1 MNQKLAEARILAAR
15 KMPYMTHQVMTL
27 IPVERPGLGT
37 MAVDEYCR
45 LYFDPAF
52 LEDRD
57 LKHLAFVV
65 LHEAIH
71 VWSRHAKRC
80 VRLLGEKPANDR
92 LEIWRL
98 AVDAA
103 VNDVLEQ
110 SGLRCPDEGITPAK
124 LGLPRNKTAEEYF
137 GLLMQRADRERE
149 EQERAARQAEQEQA
163 SQEQAGNEQGEQED
177 AGQSGDEQGQN
188 EQPGDADESD
198 YACQGSDGEGQGD
211 QNAQDGSNA
220 SGDAKSDTDCRED
233 GQGQGEGNGERAG
246 QPGEGDATTDGG
258 EDGQPAAEIGGSGA
272 DGQKRSWEDGPP
284 SPEHPG
290 LAEHDQN
297 LVEAAVAKAI
307 EQYQSQRGRGSV
319 AGGLARAAADLLHPK
334 VDPARELL
342 AKVKYAVGCT
352 SGFGDFTYRKP
363 NRRQPQGGALLP
375 AHVKPI
381 PRVTVIVDTSGSME
395 QSDLA
400 LALGVIGNALRS
412 LPDPRGLRVLAGD
425 TAVACAK
432 NIFRPEQI
440 ELNGGGGTDM
450 SAMILA
456 ACEER
461 PVPKAILVVTDGY
474 TDWPPKP
481 VGPLVVACLTHAGA
495 ADSVPTW
502 IDTVGLNPA
511 D

>member
-1 MNQKLAEARILAAR
+1 KLAEARILAAR
-15 KMPYMTHQVMTL
+15 KMPYMTHQVMAL

-45 LYFDPAF
+45 MYFDPAF
-52 LEDRD
+52 LEGRD

-80 VRLLGEKPANDR
+80 VRLLGERPANDR
-92 LEIWRL
+92 LGIWRQ

-124 LGLPRNKTAEEYF
+124 LGLPRNKTAKEYF
-137 GLLMQRADRERE
+137 DLLMQRA
-149 EQERAARQAEQEQA
+149 AAEQEQQRQQA
-163 SQEQAGNEQGEQED
+163 QQEQQDGAGEESQQDGESDEGQDEADQE
-177 AGQSGDEQGQN
+177 GQDEGQESGD
-188 EQPGDADESD
+188 A
-198 YACQGSDGEGQGD
+198 DGEGQGGEGD
-211 QNAQDGSNA
+211 QPG
-220 SGDAKSDTDCRED
+220 EE
-233 GQGQGEGNGERAG
+233 GQGEGGKGQDGSGEE
-246 QPGEGDATTDGG
+246 GEGDG
-258 EDGQPAAEIGGSGA
+258 EPSAAEIGGSSA
-272 DGQKRSWEDGPP
+272 DGQPRPWEDGPP
-284 SPEHPG
+284 SQEHPG

-307 EQYQSQRGRGSV
+307 EQYQEQRGRGSV
-319 AGGLARAAADLLHPK
+319 PGGLARAAAELLHPK

-352 SGFGDFTYRKP
+352 SSFGDFTYRKP

-381 PRVTVIVDTSGSME
+381 PRVTVIVDTSGNME

-432 NIFRPEQI
+432 NVFRPEQI

-450 SAMILA
+450 AAMIVA

-461 PVPKAILVVTDGY
+461 PSPKAILVVTDGY
-474 TDWPPKP
+474 TGWPPKP
-481 VGPLVVACLTHAGA
+481 VGPRVVACLTQAGA
-495 ADSVPTW
+495 ADSVPKW
-502 IDTVGLNPA
+502 IDTVVLNPA

>member
-1 MNQKLAEARILAAR
+1 RQ
-15 KMPYMTHQVMTL
+15 
-27 IPVERPGLGT
+27 
-37 MAVDEYCR
+37 
-45 LYFDPAF
+45 
-52 LEDRD
+52 
-57 LKHLAFVV
+57 
-65 LHEAIH
+65 
-71 VWSRHAKRC
+71 
-80 VRLLGEKPANDR
+80 
-92 LEIWRL
+92 

-137 GLLMQRADRERE
+137 DLLMQRA
-149 EQERAARQAEQEQA
+149 AAEQEQQRQQA
-163 SQEQAGNEQGEQED
+163 QQEQQDEANEESQQDGESDEGRDEADQE
-177 AGQSGDEQGQN
+177 GQDEGQ
-188 EQPGDADESD
+188 EPGDA
-198 YACQGSDGEGQGD
+198 GGEGQGGEGD
-211 QNAQDGSNA
+211 QQGEEGQGERGEGQDGS
-220 SGDAKSDTDCRED
+220 
-233 GQGQGEGNGERAG
+233 GEE
-246 QPGEGDATTDGG
+246 GEGDG
-258 EDGQPAAEIGGSGA
+258 EPNAAEIGGSSA
-272 DGQKRSWEDGPP
+272 DGQERPWEDGPP
-284 SPEHPG
+284 SAEHPG

-307 EQYQSQRGRGSV
+307 EQYQQQRGRGSV
-319 AGGLARAAADLLHPK
+319 PGGLARAATELLHPK

-375 AHVKPI
+375 VHVKPI

-432 NIFRPEQI
+432 NVFRPEQI
-440 ELNGGGGTDM
+440 EFNGGGGTDM
-450 SAMILA
+450 AAMIVA

-461 PVPKAILVVTDGY
+461 PAPKAILVVTDGY
-474 TDWPPKP
+474 TGWPPKH
-481 VGPLVVACLTHAGA
+481 VGPRVVACLTQAGT
-495 ADSVPTW
+495 ADNVPKW
-502 IDTVGLNPA
+502 IDALVLNPA

>member
-1 MNQKLAEARILAAR
+1 MNQKLAESRILAAR
-15 KMPYMTHQVMTL
+15 RMSYMTHQVMTL

-45 LYFDPAF
+45 MYFDPAF
-52 LEDRD
+52 LEGRD

-80 VRLLGEKPANDR
+80 VRLLGEMPPEDK
-92 LEIWRL
+92 LKVWRL

-103 VNDVLEQ
+103 VSDVLEQ
-110 SGLRCPDEGITPAK
+110 SGLRCPEEGITPAK

-137 GLLMQRADRERE
+137 DLLMQRAQKQP
-149 EQERAARQAEQEQA
+149 EQDKRG
-163 SQEQAGNEQGEQED
+163 SD
-177 AGQSGDEQGQN
+177 K
-188 EQPGDADESD
+188 GDADSTGGEKGD
-198 YACQGSDGEGQGD
+198 AAGSTPGEDADQQGD
-211 QNAQDGSNA
+211 
-220 SGDAKSDTDCRED
+220 GDAD
-233 GQGQGEGNGERAG
+233 GQGK
-246 QPGEGDATTDGG
+246 PSD
-258 EDGQPAAEIGGSGA
+258 IGGSSA
-272 DGQKRSWEDGPP
+272 DGQERPWEDGPP
-284 SPEHPG
+284 SQEHPG

-297 LVEAAVAKAI
+297 FVEAAVAKAI
-307 EQYQSQRGRGSV
+307 EQYQEQRGRGSV
-319 AGGLARAAADLLHPK
+319 PGGLARAAAELLHPK

-342 AKVKYAVGCT
+342 AKVKYAMGCT

-395 QSDLA
+395 QCDLA

-412 LPDPRGLRVLAGD
+412 LPNPRGLRVLAGD

-432 NIFRPEQI
+432 NVFRPEQI

-450 SAMILA
+450 AAMIVA

-461 PVPKAILVVTDGY
+461 PSPKAILVVTDGY
-474 TDWPPKP
+474 TGWPHDL
-481 VGPLVVACLTHAGA
+481 VGPRVVACLTQAGT
-495 ADSVPTW
+495 ADSVPKW
-502 IDTVGLNPA
+502 IDAVVLNPA

>member
-27 IPVERPGLGT
+27 IPVERHGLGT

-52 LEDRD
+52 LEGRD

-71 VWSRHAKRC
+71 VWSRHGKRC
-80 VRLLGEKPANDR
+80 VRLLGEKPAHDR
-92 LEIWRL
+92 LGIWRQ

-110 SGLRCPDEGITPAK
+110 SSLRCPDEGVTPAK

-137 GLLMQRADRERE
+137 HLLI
-149 EQERAARQAEQEQA
+149 ERAEKQPEQDQRGSDKGHTDSTGGEKGDA
-163 SQEQAGNEQGEQED
+163 AGNTPGEDVDQQG
-177 AGQSGDEQGQN
+177 G
-188 EQPGDADESD
+188 GDAEGPGKPSD
-198 YACQGSDGEGQGD
+198 
-211 QNAQDGSNA
+211 
-220 SGDAKSDTDCRED
+220 
-233 GQGQGEGNGERAG
+233 
-246 QPGEGDATTDGG
+246 
-258 EDGQPAAEIGGSGA
+258 IGGSST
-272 DGQKRSWEDGPP
+272 DGQERPWEDGPP
-284 SPEHPG
+284 SQAHPG

-297 LVEAAVAKAI
+297 LVEASVAKAI
-307 EQYQSQRGRGSV
+307 EQYQEQRGRGSV
-319 AGGLARAAADLLHPK
+319 PGGLARAAAELLHPK

-381 PRVTVIVDTSGSME
+381 PRVTVVVDTSGSME

-432 NIFRPEQI
+432 NVFRPEQI
-440 ELNGGGGTDM
+440 ELSGGGGTDM
-450 SAMILA
+450 A
-456 ACEER
+456 ALIVAAAEER
-461 PVPKAILVVTDGY
+461 PAPKAILVVTDGF
-474 TDWPPKP
+474 TGWPPKP
-481 VGPLVVACLTHAGA
+481 VAPRVVACLTQAGTA
-495 ADSVPTW
+495 SAVPKW
-502 IDTVGLNPA
+502 IDTLVLNPE

>member
-15 KMPYMTHQVMTL
+15 RMPYMTHQVMTL

-45 LYFDPAF
+45 MYFDPAF
-52 LEDRD
+52 LEGRD

-80 VRLLGEKPANDR
+80 VRLLGERPANDR
-92 LEIWRL
+92 LGIWRH

-124 LGLPRNKTAEEYF
+124 LGLPRNKTAEEYSD
-137 GLLMQRADRERE
+137 LLMQRA
-149 EQERAARQAEQEQA
+149 AAEQEQQRQQA
-163 SQEQAGNEQGEQED
+163 QEEQQDGTGEESQED
-177 AGQSGDEQGQN
+177 
-188 EQPGDADESD
+188 DES
-198 YACQGSDGEGQGD
+198 GEGQDEADREG
-211 QNAQDGSNA
+211 QEPG
-220 SGDAKSDTDCRED
+220 DTDGKGRE
-233 GQGQGEGNGERAG
+233 GEGNQPSEEGQGEGGEG
-246 QPGEGDATTDGG
+246 QDGSGEEGEGD
-258 EDGQPAAEIGGSGA
+258 EEPNAADTGGSSA
-272 DGQKRSWEDGPP
+272 DGQERPWENGPP
-284 SPEHPG
+284 SAEHPG

-307 EQYQSQRGRGSV
+307 EQYQEQRGRGCV
-319 AGGLARAAADLLHPK
+319 PGGLARAAAELLHPK

-342 AKVKYAVGCT
+342 AKVRYAVGCT

-450 SAMILA
+450 AAMIVA

-461 PVPKAILVVTDGY
+461 PAPKVILVVTDGY
-474 TDWPPKP
+474 TGWPPKP
-481 VGPLVVACLTHAGA
+481 VGPKVVTCLTQAGT
-495 ADSVPTW
+495 ADSVPKW
-502 IDTVGLNPA
+502 IDTVVLNPEG
-511 D
+511 

>member
-1 MNQKLAEARILAAR
+1 MNNQKLAEARILAAR
-15 KMPYMTHQVMTL
+15 KMPYMTHQVMSL

-52 LEDRD
+52 LDSRD

-71 VWSRHAKRC
+71 VWSKHCKRC
-80 VRLLGEKPANDR
+80 RRLLGEKPPQDR
-92 LEIWRL
+92 LGIWRQ

-110 SGLRCPDEGITPAK
+110 SGLSCPDEGVTPAK
-124 LGLPRNKTAEEYF
+124 LGLPRNKTAEDYF
-137 GLLMQRADRERE
+137 NLLL
-149 EQERAARQAEQEQA
+149 ERAAKEAEQQQA
-163 SQEQAGNEQGEQED
+163 DRGQEGNQN
-177 AGQSGDEQGQN
+177 QGQPD
-188 EQPGDADESD
+188 QPGDETGDGNQPGQD
-198 YACQGSDGEGQGD
+198 QVGDGEAQAD
-211 QNAQDGSNA
+211 QDGQAAEN
-220 SGDAKSDTDCRED
+220 
-233 GQGQGEGNGERAG
+233 
-246 QPGEGDATTDGG
+246 
-258 EDGQPAAEIGGSGA
+258 AAEIGGSGA
-272 DGQKRSWEDGPP
+272 DGQARPWEDGPP
-284 SPEHPG
+284 SEEHPG
-290 LAEHDQN
+290 MAEHEQN
-297 LVEAAVAKAI
+297 IIEAAVAKAI
-307 EQYQSQRGRGSV
+307 EQYQEQRGRGSV
-319 AGGLARAAADLLHPK
+319 PGGLARQAAELLHPK

-425 TAVACAK
+425 TCVACAK
-432 NIFRPEQI
+432 NIFRSEQV
-440 ELNGGGGTDM
+440 ELAGGGGTDM
-450 SAMILA
+450 AAMIA
-456 ACEER
+456 AAAEER
-461 PVPKAILVVTDGY
+461 PAPKAILVVTDGF
-474 TDWPPKP
+474 TGWPKEP
-481 VGPLVVACLTHAGA
+481 VGPRVVACLTQARTA
-495 ADSVPTW
+495 ERVPKW
-502 IDTVGLNPA
+502 IDTVVLNPKE
-511 D
+511 

>member
-1 MNQKLAEARILAAR
+1 
-15 KMPYMTHQVMTL
+15 
-27 IPVERPGLGT
+27 

-52 LEDRD
+52 LEGRD

-71 VWSRHAKRC
+71 VWSRHAKRA
-80 VRLLGEKPANDR
+80 VRLLGEKPAKDR
-92 LEIWRL
+92 LGIWRQ

-110 SGLRCPDEGITPAK
+110 SGLRCPDEGVTPAK

-137 GLLMQRADRERE
+137 ALLMQRAAEQE
-149 EQERAARQAEQEQA
+149 EQERAARKAKQQQSGQEQAGEEQAEQE
-163 SQEQAGNEQGEQED
+163 D
-177 AGQSGDEQGQN
+177 ADQSGDEQGQD
-188 EQPGDADESD
+188 EQAADGDQGDQPGDDQAGDEGNEGGKPGN
-198 YACQGSDGEGQGD
+198 QEGDGERGEGGGEREGKGEGESQ
-211 QNAQDGSNA
+211 
-220 SGDAKSDTDCRED
+220 SGD
-233 GQGQGEGNGERAG
+233 
-246 QPGEGDATTDGG
+246 GDAASDGG
-258 EDGQPAAEIGGSGA
+258 EDGQSAAEIGGSAA
-272 DGQKRSWEDGPP
+272 DGQARPWEDGPP
-284 SPEHPG
+284 SQEHPG

-307 EQYQSQRGRGSV
+307 EQYQEQRGCGSV
-319 AGGLARAAADLLHPK
+319 PGGLARAAAELLHPR

-432 NIFRPEQI
+432 NVFRPEQI
-440 ELNGGGGTDM
+440 ELSGGGGTDM
-450 SAMILA
+450 A
-456 ACEER
+456 ALIVAAAEER
-461 PVPKAILVVTDGY
+461 PAPKAILVVTDGY
-474 TDWPPKP
+474 TGWPREP
-481 VGPLVVACLTHAGA
+481 VGPRVVACLTQART
-495 ADSVPTW
+495 ADSVPKW
-502 IDTVGLNPA
+502 IDTVVLNPEEEP
-511 D
+511 

>member
-1 MNQKLAEARILAAR
+1 
-15 KMPYMTHQVMTL
+15 MPYMTHQVMTL

-52 LEDRD
+52 LDGRD
-57 LKHLAFVV
+57 LKHMAFVV

-71 VWSRHAKRC
+71 VWSRHAKRAL
-80 VRLLGEKPANDR
+80 RLLGEKPAADR
-92 LEIWRL
+92 LGIWRQ

-137 GLLMQRADRERE
+137 DLLMQRA
-149 EQERAARQAEQEQA
+149 AEQE
-163 SQEQAGNEQGEQED
+163 EQGEGRPARRSRGRTAKE
-177 AGQSGDEQGQN
+177 QSGE
-188 EQPGDADESD
+188 ADE
-198 YACQGSDGEGQGD
+198 SDGEGQD
-211 QNAQDGSNA
+211 MRQ
-220 SGDAKSDTDCRED
+220 
-233 GQGQGEGNGERAG
+233 ERAKATRRARGLRCVWRRRATPTAAKRG
-246 QPGEGDATTDGG
+246 QAPRRLAAAAR
-258 EDGQPAAEIGGSGA
+258 DGQP
-272 DGQKRSWEDGPP
+272 RPWEDGPP
-284 SPEHPG
+284 SQEHPG

-307 EQYQSQRGRGSV
+307 EQYQEQRGRGSV
-319 AGGLARAAADLLHPK
+319 PGGLARAAAELLHPK

-432 NIFRPEQI
+432 NVFRPEQI

-450 SAMILA
+450 AAMIVA
-456 ACEER
+456 AAEER
-461 PVPKAILVVTDGY
+461 PAPKAILVVTDGY
-474 TDWPPKP
+474 TGWPRETCWAASSGLSNAKP
-481 VGPLVVACLTHAGA
+481 GGRAACR
-495 ADSVPTW
+495 S
-502 IDTVGLNPA
+502 GLIV
-511 D
+511 

>member
-15 KMPYMTHQVMTL
+15 KMPYMAHQVMTL

-45 LYFDPAF
+45 MYFDPAF
-52 LEDRD
+52 LEGRD

-71 VWSRHAKRC
+71 VWSRHAKRS
-80 VRLLGEKPANDR
+80 VRLLGEKPAADR
-92 LEIWRL
+92 LGLWRQ

-137 GLLMQRADRERE
+137 DLLMQQA
-149 EQERAARQAEQEQA
+149 AEQEQQRQQDQ
-163 SQEQAGNEQGEQED
+163 QEQQDGADEESQQDGENGEGQDEADQESQD
-177 AGQSGDEQGQN
+177 EGQE
-188 EQPGDADESD
+188 PGDADSEGQEGEGDQPSGEGQCEGD
-198 YACQGSDGEGQGD
+198 EGQDGSGEEGESDGEP
-211 QNAQDGSNA
+211 S
-220 SGDAKSDTDCRED
+220 
-233 GQGQGEGNGERAG
+233 
-246 QPGEGDATTDGG
+246 
-258 EDGQPAAEIGGSGA
+258 AAEIGGSSA
-272 DGQKRSWEDGPP
+272 DGQERPWEDGPP
-284 SPEHPG
+284 SAEHPG

-307 EQYQSQRGRGSV
+307 EQYQEQRGRGSV
-319 AGGLARAAADLLHPK
+319 PGGLARAAAELLHPK

-342 AKVKYAVGCT
+342 AKVKYAVGCM

-432 NIFRPEQI
+432 NVFRPEQI

-450 SAMILA
+450 AAMIVA

-461 PVPKAILVVTDGY
+461 PAPKAILVVTDGY
-474 TDWPPKP
+474 TGWPPKP
-481 VGPLVVACLTHAGA
+481 VGPRVVACLTQVGTAYSVPKWI
-495 ADSVPTW
+495 DSV
-502 IDTVGLNPA
+502 VLNPEI
-511 D
+511 

>member
-15 KMPYMTHQVMTL
+15 RMPYMRHQVMTL

-45 LYFDPAF
+45 MYFDPAF
-52 LEDRD
+52 LEGRD

-71 VWSRHAKRC
+71 VWSRHGKRC
-80 VRLLGEKPANDR
+80 VRLLGERPANDR
-92 LEIWRL
+92 LEIWRH

-110 SGLRCPDEGITPAK
+110 SGLRCPEEGITPAK

-137 GLLMQRADRERE
+137 DLLMQRQEQGRE
-149 EQERAARQAEQEQA
+149 ESESGKAE
-163 SQEQAGNEQGEQED
+163 GGEGGD
-177 AGQSGDEQGQN
+177 SNPQSLIPN
-188 EQPGDADESD
+188 PS
-198 YACQGSDGEGQGD
+198 SDG
-211 QNAQDGSNA
+211 GSA
-220 SGDAKSDTDCRED
+220 
-233 GQGQGEGNGERAG
+233 
-246 QPGEGDATTDGG
+246 
-258 EDGQPAAEIGGSGA
+258 A
-272 DGQKRSWEDGPP
+272 DGQERPWEGGPP
-284 SPEHPG
+284 SQENPG

-307 EQYQSQRGRGSV
+307 EQYQEQRGRGSV
-319 AGGLARAAADLLHPK
+319 PGGLARAAAELLHPK
-334 VDPARELL
+334 VDPAKELL

-352 SGFGDFTYRKP
+352 SGFGDFIYRKP
-363 NRRQPQGGALLP
+363 NRRQPLGGALLP

-432 NIFRPEQI
+432 NVFRPEQI
-440 ELNGGGGTDM
+440 ELGGGGGTDM
-450 SAMILA
+450 AAMIVA

-461 PVPKAILVVTDGY
+461 PSPKAILVVTDGY
-474 TDWPPKP
+474 TGWPPRP
-481 VGPLVVACLTHAGA
+481 VGPRVVACLTQTGTAEKVPKWI
-495 ADSVPTW
+495 DSV
-502 IDTVGLNPA
+502 VLNPA

>member
-1 MNQKLAEARILAAR
+1 MLLLAAR

-27 IPVERPGLGT
+27 IPVARPGLGT

-45 LYFDPAF
+45 MYFDPAF
-52 LEDRD
+52 LEGRD

-80 VRLLGEKPANDR
+80 VRLLGERPPNDR
-92 LEIWRL
+92 LGIWRQ

-137 GLLMQRADRERE
+137 NLLMQRA
-149 EQERAARQAEQEQA
+149 AAEQEQQRQQTQQEQQDDA
-163 SQEQAGNEQGEQED
+163 GEESQQDGESGEGQDEADQEGQDESQE
-177 AGQSGDEQGQN
+177 
-188 EQPGDADESD
+188 PGDA
-198 YACQGSDGEGQGD
+198 DGEGQGGKGD
-211 QNAQDGSNA
+211 QPS
-220 SGDAKSDTDCRED
+220 EE
-233 GQGQGEGNGERAG
+233 GQGEGGEG
-246 QPGEGDATTDGG
+246 QDGSGEEGEGDG
-258 EDGQPAAEIGGSGA
+258 EPNAAEIGGSSA
-272 DGQKRSWEDGPP
+272 DGQPRPWEDGPP
-284 SPEHPG
+284 SQEHPG

-307 EQYQSQRGRGSV
+307 EQYQEQRGRGSV
-319 AGGLARAAADLLHPK
+319 PGGLARAATELLHPK

-342 AKVKYAVGCT
+342 AKVKYVVGCT

-432 NIFRPEQI
+432 NVFRPEQI

-450 SAMILA
+450 AAMIVA
-456 ACEER
+456 ACQEL
-461 PVPKAILVVTDGY
+461 PAPKAILVVTDGY
-474 TDWPPKP
+474 TGWPSKP
-481 VGPLVVACLTHAGA
+481 VGPRVVACLTQAGTA
-495 ADSVPTW
+495 QGVPEW
-502 IDTVGLNPA
+502 IDSLVLNPA

>member
-1 MNQKLAEARILAAR
+1 MNRKLSEARILASR

-37 MAVDEYCR
+37 MAVDEHCR

-52 LEDRD
+52 IEDRD

-71 VWSRHAKRC
+71 VWSKHVKRC
-80 VRLLGEKPANDR
+80 AKLLGEVPPGDR
-92 LEIWRL
+92 LTVWRH

-110 SGLRCPDEGITPAK
+110 SGMRCPDEGVTPEK

-137 GLLMQRADRERE
+137 NLLLER
-149 EQERAARQAEQEQA
+149 
-163 SQEQAGNEQGEQED
+163 D
-177 AGQSGDEQGQN
+177 AKQDDGQPGDQNGQSGQSGVGQPGQSKPCDEQGQ
-188 EQPGDADESD
+188 S
-198 YACQGSDGEGQGD
+198 
-211 QNAQDGSNA
+211 
-220 SGDAKSDTDCRED
+220 
-233 GQGQGEGNGERAG
+233 
-246 QPGEGDATTDGG
+246 
-258 EDGQPAAEIGGSGA
+258 AAEIGGSSM
-272 DGQKRSWEDGPP
+272 DGQPRPWEDGPP
-284 SPEHPG
+284 SQEHPG

-307 EQYQSQRGRGSV
+307 EQYQEQRGRGSV
-319 AGGLARAAADLLHPK
+319 PGGLARQAADLLHPK

-352 SGFGDFTYRKP
+352 SGFGDFTYQRP

-381 PRVTVIVDTSGSME
+381 PRVTLIVDTSGSME
-395 QSDLA
+395 QNDLA

-412 LPDPRGLRVLAGD
+412 LPDPRGLRVIAGD

-432 NIFRPEQI
+432 NVFRPEQI
-440 ELNGGGGTDM
+440 ELTGGGGTDM
-450 SAMILA
+450 SALIVA
-456 ACEER
+456 ASEER
-461 PVPKAILVVTDGY
+461 PAPKAILVVTDGY
-474 TDWPPKP
+474 TGWPREP
-481 VGPLVVACLTHAGA
+481 VGPRVVACLTQAGT
-495 ADSVPTW
+495 ADCVPEW
-502 IDTVGLNPA
+502 IDTIVLNPEE
-511 D
+511 

>member
-1 MNQKLAEARILAAR
+1 MNRKLSEARILASR

-37 MAVDEYCR
+37 MAVDEHCR

-52 LEDRD
+52 IEGRD

-71 VWSRHAKRC
+71 VWGKHAKRC
-80 VRLLGEKPANDR
+80 AKLLGEVPPEDR
-92 LEIWRL
+92 LKVWRH

-110 SGLRCPDEGITPAK
+110 SDLRCPDEGVTPGK
-124 LGLPRNKTAEEYF
+124 LGLPGNKTAEEYF
-137 GLLMQRADRERE
+137 NLLL
-149 EQERAARQAEQEQA
+149 ERAAKEAEQQQA
-163 SQEQAGNEQGEQED
+163 DRGQDGNQD
-177 AGQSGDEQGQN
+177 QGQPD
-188 EQPGDADESD
+188 QPGDET
-198 YACQGSDGEGQGD
+198 GDGNQP
-211 QNAQDGSNA
+211 
-220 SGDAKSDTDCRED
+220 
-233 GQGQGEGNGERAG
+233 GQGQA
-246 QPGEGDATTDGG
+246 
-258 EDGQPAAEIGGSGA
+258 AAEIGGSSA
-272 DGQKRSWEDGPP
+272 DGQARPWEDGPP
-284 SPEHPG
+284 SEEHPG

-307 EQYQSQRGRGSV
+307 EQYQEQRGRGSV
-319 AGGLARAAADLLHPK
+319 PGGLARQAADLLHPK

-352 SGFGDFTYRKP
+352 SGFGDFSYRKP

-381 PRVTVIVDTSGSME
+381 PRVTLIVDTSGSME

-412 LPDPRGLRVLAGD
+412 LPDPRGLRVIAGD

-432 NIFRPEQI
+432 NVFRPEQI
-440 ELNGGGGTDM
+440 ELKGGGGTDM
-450 SAMILA
+450 A
-456 ACEER
+456 ALIVAAAQER
-461 PVPKAILVVTDGY
+461 PAPKAILVVTDGY
-474 TDWPPKP
+474 TGWPREPVAPK
-481 VGPLVVACLTHAGA
+481 VVACLTRN
-495 ADSVPTW
+495 PRYCEQPPKW
-502 IDTVGLNPA
+502 IDTIVLNPEE
-511 D
+511 

>member
-37 MAVDEYCR
+37 MAVDEHCR
-45 LYFDPAF
+45 MYFDPAF
-52 LEDRD
+52 LEGRD

-80 VRLLGEKPANDR
+80 VRLLGERPANDR
-92 LEIWRL
+92 LEIWRH

-137 GLLMQRADRERE
+137 DLLMQRAEK
-149 EQERAARQAEQEQA
+149 QPEQEQ
-163 SQEQAGNEQGEQED
+163 
-177 AGQSGDEQGQN
+177 
-188 EQPGDADESD
+188 
-198 YACQGSDGEGQGD
+198 QGSDKGNTDSTGGENGDAADSTPGQDADQQGDGDAEGQGEPSD
-211 QNAQDGSNA
+211 IGGSSA
-220 SGDAKSDTDCRED
+220 
-233 GQGQGEGNGERAG
+233 
-246 QPGEGDATTDGG
+246 
-258 EDGQPAAEIGGSGA
+258 DGQP
-272 DGQKRSWEDGPP
+272 RPWEDGPP
-284 SPEHPG
+284 SAEHPG

-307 EQYQSQRGRGSV
+307 EQYQEQRGRGSV
-319 AGGLARAAADLLHPK
+319 PGGLARAAVELLHPK
-334 VDPARELL
+334 VDPAKELL

-363 NRRQPQGGALLP
+363 NRRQPLGGALLP

-381 PRVTVIVDTSGSME
+381 PRVTVIVDTSSSME

-432 NIFRPEQI
+432 NVFRPEQI
-440 ELNGGGGTDM
+440 ELSGGGGTDM
-450 SAMILA
+450 AAMIVA

-461 PVPKAILVVTDGY
+461 PSPKAILVVTDGY
-474 TDWPPKP
+474 TGWPREP
-481 VGPLVVACLTHAGA
+481 VAPRVVACLTQAGA
-495 ADSVPTW
+495 ADSVPKW
-502 IDTVGLNPA
+502 IDAVVLNPA
-511 D
+511 N